1 MWYKRAVEY
10 HYKNPTSFVFSVPFD
25 IGDTRP
31 TLVTA
36 THAIF
41 KEENGQK
48 APVAVVGVQ
57 IDYEKFEKIFMKVTT
72 GAEVR
77 TTLQLT
83 HISFCCRPA
92 VENSSPAGMSQ
103 LNAMCSTTTV

>member
-1 MWYKRAVEY
+1 MKNLICRHFADLNNEATDEVWYKRAVEY
-10 HYKNPTSFVFSVPFD
+10 HYNNPSSFVFSVPFD

-48 APVAVVGVQ
+48 APAAVVGVH
-57 IDYEKFEKIFMKVTT
+57 IDYDKFEKNFMKVTT
-72 GAEVR
+72 GADGHGYKVR
-77 TTLQLT
+77 TTFHWL
-83 HISFCCRPA
+83 
-92 VENSSPAGMSQ
+92 SS
-103 LNAMCSTTTV
+103 

>member
-1 MWYKRAVEY
+1 M
-10 HYKNPTSFVFSVPFD
+10 
-25 IGDTRP
+25 
-31 TLVTA
+31 TA

-72 GAEVR
+72 GAEGHGYKVR
-77 TTLQLT
+77 TTFQLT
-83 HISFCCRPA
+83 YIPFCCRPT
-92 VENSSPAGMSQ
+92 VENSSPVRMSQ
-103 LNAMCSTTTV
+103 LNAMCSTTTVSS

>member
-10 HYKNPTSFVFSVPFD
+10 HYNNPSSFMFSVPFD
-25 IGDTRP
+25 IGDTRQ

-48 APVAVVGVQ
+48 APAAVVGVQ
-57 IDYEKFEKIFMKVTT
+57 IDFDQFEENFMKATT
-72 GAEVR
+72 GAGGHGYRVR
-77 TTLQLT
+77 TTFRLIY
-83 HISFCCRPA
+83 ISFCCRPT
-92 VENSSPAGMSQ
+92 VENSSPARMNQ
-103 LNAMCSTTTV
+103 LNAM